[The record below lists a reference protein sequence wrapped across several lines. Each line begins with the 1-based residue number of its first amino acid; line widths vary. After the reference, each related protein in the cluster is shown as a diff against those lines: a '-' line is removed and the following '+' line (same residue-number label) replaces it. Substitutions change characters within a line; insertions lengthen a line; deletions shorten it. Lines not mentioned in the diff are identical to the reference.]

1 VVAFGCG
8 AAGVW
13 SMPCW
18 WPCSLCSDVGVGCSG
33 NDLDGGLLLWRWFW
47 WRWFLAFSVLVAV
60 ACGWFS
66 GYLIL

>member
-13 SMPCW
+13 SIPCW

-33 NDLDGGLLLWRWFW
+33 NDLDGGLLL
-47 WRWFLAFSVLVAV
+47 
-60 ACGWFS
+60 
-66 GYLIL
+66 